1 MRDPA
6 ARMLKERQPDEPRT
20 DQIEQF
26 NAQLERLR
34 LAAVAGGKESHGRN
48 PQAFGCVQ
56 DLKRDSRP

>member
-34 LAAVAGGKESHGRN
+34 LAAIAGGKESHD
-48 PQAFGCVQ
+48 AILEHLAEF
-56 DLKRDSRP
+56 KT